1 MSQTELPVGGNTE
14 GNSEHQTG
22 DQLEHKDDRYRRL
35 EREWQNE
42 VGHELL
48 DGPHD
53 NIGSAR
59 VFRSQFHR
67 IIEQIDL
74 TQPGLVAEV
83 GCGKGHFLAEL
94 QDAASECGS
103 AVKVL
108 GVDISKAV
116 DALPEK
122 GLTGVCA
129 DGEALPFADGT
140 LKALVYDGAL
150 HHLIDYESAVR
161 EAHRTL
167 QPGGQ
172 MILFEPVSS
181 MFSRTV
187 HRLLDPIVFEEV
199 EYESPIDQEYK
210 DHFREDKV
218 IATLK
223 QLGMKYTYRRT
234 DFLAYPLTGCYA
246 GSIFSRWPG
255 FMLFL
260 LRIEK
265 ICEKVPLLKQ
275 LASFLSWRFLLVAEK
290 PC

>member
-1 MSQTELPVGGNTE
+1 MSQAELPDRDDTE
-14 GNSEHQTG
+14 DQIGHQAAG
-22 DQLEHKDDRYRRL
+22 ELEGKDDRYRRL
-35 EREWQNE
+35 EREWQDE

-48 DGPHD
+48 DGPHEGV
-53 NIGSAR
+53 GSAR
-59 VFRSQFHR
+59 VFKNQFHR

-74 TQPGLVAEV
+74 TQPGLVAEI
-83 GCGKGHFLAEL
+83 GCGKGHFLTEL
-94 QDAASECGS
+94 QDAASQYSS

-108 GVDISKAV
+108 GVDVSKAV
-116 DALPEK
+116 DALPDK
-122 GLTGVCA
+122 GLTGICA
-129 DGEALPFADGT
+129 DGEALPFADGA

-161 EAHRTL
+161 EAYRTL

-172 MILFEPVSS
+172 LILFEPVSS
-181 MFSRTV
+181 VFSRTV
-187 HRLLDPIVFEEV
+187 HRLLDPIIFEEV

-218 IATLK
+218 IATLQ

-246 GSIFSRWPG
+246 GSIFSRWPK
-255 FMLFL
+255 FMLLL

-265 ICEKVPLLKQ
+265 ICERVPVLKQ
-275 LASFLSWRFLLVAEK
+275 VAAFFSWRFLLVADK
-290 PC
+290 PY

>member
-1 MSQTELPVGGNTE
+1 MSQAELPVGENTE
-14 GNSEHQTG
+14 NEIDRQAAG
-22 DQLEHKDDRYRRL
+22 QLEDKDDRYRRL

-48 DGPHD
+48 DGPHED
-53 NIGSAR
+53 IGSAR
-59 VFRSQFHR
+59 VFKSQFHR
-67 IIEQIDL
+67 IIEEIDL
-74 TQPGLVAEV
+74 TQSGLVAEI

-94 QDAASECGS
+94 QDAVNERGG

-108 GVDISKAV
+108 GVDVSKAV

-122 GLTGVCA
+122 GLTGICA

-161 EAHRTL
+161 EAYRTL

-181 MFSRTV
+181 VFSRTV
-187 HRLLDPIVFEEV
+187 HRLLDPIIFEEV

-210 DHFREDKV
+210 DHFREEQV

-223 QLGMKYTYRRT
+223 QLGMTYTYRRT

-246 GSIFSRWPG
+246 GSIFSRWPD
-255 FMLFL
+255 FMLSL

-265 ICEKVPLLKQ
+265 ICEKVPVFKQ
-275 LASFLSWRFLLVAEK
+275 IAGFFSWRFLLVAVK
-290 PC
+290 PH